1 MATKS
6 TNAVV
11 VDTPQCV
18 CGRDL
23 KMSIFKPASLL
34 HTKWCDGCL
43 EKIIGDGAVYTCP
56 TKNGTVGAHPS
67 GYDLCTEC
75 ATKNSAPPSNA
86 ACNALIQMGFGLSE
100 SFKAMKEANG
110 NLAEALKLLAKKS
123 VDEGQGNNLNNTR
136 ELQQYRAEIRSLKSQ
151 VSAAKNEV
159 FKLLDEKKEMEIL
172 ICKLKEE
179 NNELKKKNINTS
191 AFLSWKHEE
200 ILLWILSIDDG
211 FFDKYSNSLQK
222 ELQDCELCGTDLD
235 ELTTKDIRGLGV
247 KKFSD
252 AKKIGKMY
260 SAIDRAIWRQSKR
273 SSECCGYTKR
283 RRPNSFCS

>member
-1 MATKS
+1 
-6 TNAVV
+6 
-11 VDTPQCV
+11 
-18 CGRDL
+18 
-23 KMSIFKPASLL
+23 
-34 HTKWCDGCL
+34 
-43 EKIIGDGAVYTCP
+43 
-56 TKNGTVGAHPS
+56 
-67 GYDLCTEC
+67 
-75 ATKNSAPPSNA
+75 
-86 ACNALIQMGFGLSE
+86 
-100 SFKAMKEANG
+100 MKEANG

-211 FFDKYSNSLQK
+211 FFDKYSKQDVSTAYNILAELYDECYWDLKIYHKLNSLVNK
-222 ELQDCELCGTDLD
+222 KCEFEQFYVNNKSYKMDSKILMSVNFISKTDLGKLLNMNILRIIVYFCIECIPNRQILEQYRLEYWQNKMND
-235 ELTTKDIRGLGV
+235 LR
-247 KKFSD
+247 
-252 AKKIGKMY
+252 KKIPTQMLNELAQYEWK
-260 SAIDRAIWRQSKR
+260 
-273 SSECCGYTKR
+273 
-283 RRPNSFCS
+283 